1 MDYTCDID
9 RTILRIITVTGA
21 TRCTSGA
28 AVGLPL
34 HHGRRPEDFYVT
46 ACTAQRLLL
55 SMPHVLTIIVLLG
68 MALCVHILKPA
79 CCYECCPL
87 NFCL

>member
-1 MDYTCDID
+1 MDYTRDID

-34 HHGRRPEDFYVT
+34 HHSRRPEDFDVT
-46 ACTAQRLLL
+46 VCTAQRLLL
-55 SMPHVLTIIVLLG
+55 PAPRVLTVMVL
-68 MALCVHILKPA
+68 
-79 CCYECCPL
+79 
-87 NFCL
+87 

>member
-9 RTILRIITVTGA
+9 RTILRIITVTGT

-34 HHGRRPEDFYVT
+34 HHCRRPEDFYVT
-46 ACTAQRLLL
+46 ACTTQRLLL
-55 SMPHVLTIIVLLG
+55 STPHVLTIMVL
-68 MALCVHILKPA
+68 
-79 CCYECCPL
+79 
-87 NFCL
+87 

>member
-28 AVGLPL
+28 AVVLPP
-34 HHGRRPEDFYVT
+34 HYCRRPEDFDVT
-46 ACTAQRLLL
+46 VGTSQHLLHIFTV
-55 SMPHVLTIIVLLG
+55 MVL
-68 MALCVHILKPA
+68 
-79 CCYECCPL
+79 
-87 NFCL
+87 